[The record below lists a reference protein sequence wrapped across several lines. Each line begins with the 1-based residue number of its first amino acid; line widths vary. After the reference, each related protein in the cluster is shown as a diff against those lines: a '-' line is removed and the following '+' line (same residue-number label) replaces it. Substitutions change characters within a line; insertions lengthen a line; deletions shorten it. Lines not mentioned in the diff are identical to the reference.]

1 MVAQHH
7 PQPHRWTPEEYLA
20 FERASDTKHEYWDG
34 QIYDMA
40 GASDN
45 HETVKTNVVTS
56 LNTQVRKRDCK
67 VYSSNMRIKVDKRRY
82 NYPDVVVV
90 CGERKFDDAEHVDT
104 LLNPKVIVEI
114 LSASTITREWNEITS
129 PYFAMPSTQACLL
142 IDQDKVHVDVYI
154 RQSNGKWLIDAAE
167 GLDSVIQ
174 LEAIG
179 CTLALADIYEKVEF
193 SEVLPDEQD
202 DKEQG

>member
-1 MVAQHH
+1 MVAQRH
-7 PQPHRWTPEEYLA
+7 PQPHRWTPDEYLV

-67 VYSSNMRIKVDKRRY
+67 VYSSDMRVKVDKRTY

-90 CGERKFDDAEHVDT
+90 CGERKFDDSEHVDT
-104 LLNPKVIVEI
+104 LLNPHVIVEI
-114 LSASTITREWNEITS
+114 LSPSTKDHDRGEKSRRYRTLESLQAYLLLAQDRAYAEVFTRQPDGGWLINEI
-129 PYFAMPSTQACLL
+129 
-142 IDQDKVHVDVYI
+142 K
-154 RQSNGKWLIDAAE
+154 
-167 GLDSVIQ
+167 GLHATVA

-179 CTLALADIYEKVEF
+179 CTLVLADVYEKVELKPNL
-193 SEVLPDEQD
+193 EILPDEQD
-202 DKEQG
+202 DE